1 MDPTFEYGVTLA
13 KSTGRV
19 TLRLADADVLPFR
32 FTNFVDHVAQYAKEL
47 KEFAVEMR
55 EKTKHNNKLVDQ
67 NAYLLAAH
75 PDKTYVLPK
84 KFDFVPLFDFSP
96 IDNALARLRTSANRY
111 EVALTNNIKKGGRP
125 SGDEAQNLNQILM
138 KSERAMMRAEG
149 LPRRDWFKHMIYAPG
164 LYTGYGVKTL
174 PGIREGL
181 EERKWDEVNLFI
193 GEVAVAL
200 NRVADELDRATSL
213 L

>member
-1 MDPTFEYGVTLA
+1 
-13 KSTGRV
+13 
-19 TLRLADADVLPFR
+19 
-32 FTNFVDHVAQYAKEL
+32 
-47 KEFAVEMR
+47 
-55 EKTKHNNKLVDQ
+55 
-67 NAYLLAAH
+67 
-75 PDKTYVLPK
+75 
-84 KFDFVPLFDFSP
+84 
-96 IDNALARLRTSANRY
+96 
-111 EVALTNNIKKGGRP
+111 
-125 SGDEAQNLNQILM
+125 
-138 KSERAMMRAEG
+138 MMRPEG

-193 GEVAVAL
+193 GEVAAAL